1 MGLEKLA
8 DQEFNAGDV
17 PPHLEDRA
25 VLLCVG
31 KIKRVHRSRTDMLLP
46 NYTCAN
52 DRVKK
57 ERGGEMMIKKTRV
70 CVRTDLKSLRY
81 LPVCMLAWLRSSGR
95 LCTPSNELK
104 W

>member
-8 DQEFNAGDV
+8 DQEFDAGDV

-52 DRVKK
+52 EKRQRGRNDDKK
-57 ERGGEMMIKKTRV
+57 NKNKSMSENRLEISSLFT
-70 CVRTDLKSLRY
+70 CVY
-81 LPVCMLAWLRSSGR
+81 VGLAEEQRQTLYSF
-95 LCTPSNELK
+95 K
-104 W
+104 